1 MTAVEPPASP
11 ATDAARLADYV
22 TTWRSAVDDVLALL
36 RDLEPA
42 DWAKPTD
49 LAGWDVHAVA
59 AHLAHLESELAGM
72 PQEHVEVP
80 EDLPH
85 VRSLM
90 GAYTEAGIIARRDR
104 QPAEVIEELS
114 AAADARAAELA
125 ELAPDDG
132 AGAPPRTPGGIGWDW
147 ETLLGNRPLDVAMH
161 EQDVRR
167 AVGRPG
173 NLDSPGVAHC
183 VTRLTPGMAFVW
195 GKKAQA
201 APGQTLRLVVT
212 GPTAAD
218 LAFAVGDDGR
228 ARPGEV
234 PADPT
239 VTLTMDTETFLVLAG
254 GRRTHQDADVAVEGD
269 RDLAVRVLAN
279 LAVTP

>member
-1 MTAVEPPASP
+1 MNGS
-11 ATDAARLADYV
+11 DAARLAGYV
-22 TTWRSAVDDVLALL
+22 STWRSAVDDVLALL

-42 DWAKPTD
+42 DWSRPTD
-49 LAGWDVHAVA
+49 LAGWDVRAVA
-59 AHLAHLESELAGM
+59 AHLAHLEAELAGM
-72 PQEHVEVP
+72 PQDQVEVP

-90 GAYTEAGIIARRDR
+90 AAYTEAGVIARRDR
-104 QPAEVIEELS
+104 EPAEIIDELS
-114 AAADARAAELA
+114 AAADARAAEFA
-125 ELAPDDG
+125 DLAPADG
-132 AGAPPRTPGGIGWDW
+132 AGVPPRTPGGIGWDW

-173 NLDSPGVAHC
+173 NLDSAGVAHC

-201 APGQTLRLVVT
+201 AAGQTLRLVVT
-212 GPTAAD
+212 GPTPAD

-228 ARPGEV
+228 ARPVEV

-239 VTLTMDTETFLVLAG
+239 VTLTMDTEAFLVLAG
-254 GRRTHQDADVAVEGD
+254 GRRSHEDVDVTVEGD
-269 RDLAVRVLAN
+269 PDLAARVLDH

>member
-1 MTAVEPPASP
+1 MNGS
-11 ATDAARLADYV
+11 DAARLAGYV
-22 TTWRSAVDDVLALL
+22 TTWRSAVDGVLALL

-42 DWAKPTD
+42 DWSKPTD
-49 LAGWDVHAVA
+49 LEGWDVQAVA
-59 AHLAHLESELAGM
+59 AHLAHLEAELAGM
-72 PQEHVEVP
+72 PQEQVQVP

-90 GAYTEAGIIARRDR
+90 AAYTEAGVIARRDKT
-104 QPAEVIEELS
+104 PAEIIEELR

-125 ELAPDDG
+125 DLAPADA

-183 VTRLTPGMAFVW
+183 ITRLTPGMAYVW

-201 APGQTLRLVVT
+201 AAGQTLRLVVT
-212 GPTAAD
+212 GPTSAD
-218 LAFAVGDDGR
+218 LALAVGDDCR
-228 ARPGEV
+228 ARPVEV

-239 VTLTMDTETFLVLAG
+239 VTLTMDTEAFLVLAG
-254 GRRTHQDADVAVEGD
+254 GRRRHQDVEVAVEGD
-269 RDLAVRVLAN
+269 PDLAARVLEN

>member
-1 MTAVEPPASP
+1 MNGP
-11 ATDAARLADYV
+11 DAAHLAGYV
-22 TTWRSAVDDVLALL
+22 ATWRSAVDDVLVLL
-36 RDLEPA
+36 RDLDPE
-42 DWAKPTD
+42 DWSRPTD
-49 LAGWDVHAVA
+49 LDGWDVRAVA

-72 PQEHVEVP
+72 PQEQVVVP
-80 EDLPH
+80 DDLPH

-90 GAYTEAGIIARRDR
+90 GAYTEAGILARRDR
-104 QPAEVIEELS
+104 EPAEVIDELS
-114 AAADARAAELA
+114 AAADARAKELA

-132 AGAPPRTPGGIGWDW
+132 AGAPPRTPGGVGWDW

-173 NLDSPGVAHC
+173 NLDSAAVAHC

-212 GPTAAD
+212 GPTSAD

-228 ARPGEV
+228 ARAVEA

-254 GRRTHQDADVAVEGD
+254 GRRRHDDADVAVEGEPE
-269 RDLAVRVLAN
+269 LAARVLAN